1 MKDKV
6 AIIVV
11 IYNSSIPSYCEKILS
26 GESLFDFN
34 VIVIDNTPGQDLNIR
49 NSLLYIALKNNVGI
63 ALAQNIGIRQAI
75 NLKCKYCVFFDQ
87 DSLVSL
93 ELVEKLVLAYQ
104 QISCVDNNVAAVG
117 PNVVN
122 NLNGVSY
129 NKTIDLNI
137 KFNKTTSIIS
147 SGSVMESNTFIKIG
161 GMMSDLFI
169 DMVDN
174 EWCWRASKYG
184 LNCYVVTDI
193 IMQHAIGNGISKTKF
208 GFYVLKASP
217 VRYYYLYRNLLILS
231 RLDYVPSKWKYK
243 QFLRRIFEIFYVP
256 LTRRSEGILIL
267 KNIFRGIKD
276 GTRNYELSCR
286 I

>member
-1 MKDKV
+1 MKF
-6 AIIVV
+6 IIVV